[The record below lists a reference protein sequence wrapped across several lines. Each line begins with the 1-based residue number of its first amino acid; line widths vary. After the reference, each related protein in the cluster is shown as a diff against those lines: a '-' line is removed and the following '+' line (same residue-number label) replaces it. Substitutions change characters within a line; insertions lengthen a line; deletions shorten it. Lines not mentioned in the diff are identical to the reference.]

1 MQISA
6 KTDVGRHRQTNQD
19 AFITGELPDS
29 SVFAVVCDGMGGH
42 AGGSVA
48 SDKATYRIAAE
59 IKKNYRE
66 NMTSASV
73 KNMIESAVV
82 LANLDITDE
91 SANNSELEGLGTTAV
106 VAVVTQSVCVV
117 ANVGDSRC
125 YHIHNGEISQVTKD
139 HSLVQ
144 EMVDAGLISA
154 QDAANHPRKNIIT
167 RALGIAEDVNID
179 FFDVDFA
186 SDDKLLLCS
195 DGLSNH
201 ISDDGM
207 AKLITETAADCCADE
222 LVALANQNGGKD
234 NITAVVVYNS

>member
-6 KTDVGRHRQTNQD
+6 KTDIGRHRQSNQD
-19 AFITGELPDS
+19 CFVTGELPDS

-42 AGGSVA
+42 SGGNVA
-48 SDKATYRIAAE
+48 SRIATDRIADE

-73 KNMIESAVV
+73 KNMIEAAVV

-91 SANNSELEGLGTTAV
+91 AESNSELEGMGTTAV
-106 VAVVTQSVCVV
+106 VAVITPSVCVV

-125 YHIHNGEISQVTKD
+125 YHIHSGEIVQITKD

-154 QDAANHPRKNIIT
+154 QEAANHPRKNIIT
-167 RALGIAEDVNID
+167 RALGISEDVNID
-179 FFDVDFA
+179 FFDVDFEA
-186 SDDKLLLCS
+186 DDKLLLCS
-195 DGLSNH
+195 DGLSNQ
-201 ISDDGM
+201 ISDSGM
-207 AKLITETAADCCADE
+207 AQVIDE
-222 LVALANQNGGKD
+222 VGPEGCSDTLVALANLNGGKD
-234 NITAVVVYNS
+234 NITAVVIYNS